1 MIKVA
6 IKKIQ
11 LSTLTTVFSILSQT
25 DSLLY
30 SLLVFKYYFS
40 FFFSIILPTLN
51 KKENIKF
58 SHIICATPY
67 EYFTNST
74 F

>member
-11 LSTLTTVFSILSQT
+11 LSTLTTVFSILSQI

-40 FFFSIILPTLN
+40 FFFYYIFANPQ
-51 KKENIKF
+51 
-58 SHIICATPY
+58 
-67 EYFTNST
+67 
-74 F
+74 